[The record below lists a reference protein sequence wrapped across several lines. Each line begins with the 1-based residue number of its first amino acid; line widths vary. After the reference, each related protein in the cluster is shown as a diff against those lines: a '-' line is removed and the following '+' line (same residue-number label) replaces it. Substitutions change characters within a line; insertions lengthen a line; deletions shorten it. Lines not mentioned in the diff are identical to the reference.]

1 MANPVKELMREPLVH
16 FLFLGAAIFA
26 AYSLVSNGTSGE
38 PEKIVVT
45 EGQIASMWEGFTRIW
60 QRPPTSEELEGLIRD
75 RVREEVYYREALS
88 LGLDKDDLIIRRRL
102 RQKMEFVTDDV
113 VAQAEPGEAE
123 LAKFLAR
130 HPDRFRAEPCFTF
143 RQIYLNAER
152 RGDALK
158 RDAARLLA
166 ELNQAEAKA
175 DFHKLGDATLL
186 SPELL
191 DVRASEVT
199 RQFGEEFTRQLTQL
213 PKGWWDG
220 PVNSVYG
227 VHLVW
232 VGERTEG
239 GAPALAEVRD
249 AVRREWDNARRLEA
263 NEKFYQELL
272 KRYTVTIENPEP
284 VVGQKKLAEARR

>member
-1 MANPVKELMREPLVH
+1 MKKLMREPLVH

-75 RVREEVYYREALS
+75 RVREEVYYREALA
-88 LGLDKDDLIIRRRL
+88 LGLDKDDIIIRRRL

-123 LAKFLAR
+123 LAEFLAR
-130 HPDRFRAEPCFTF
+130 HPDRFRAEPRFTF

-166 ELNQAEAKA
+166 ELNQADAKA

-213 PKGWWDG
+213 PKGRWDG
-220 PVNSVYG
+220 PVTSVYG

-249 AVRREWDNARRLEA
+249 AVRREWDNARRIEA

-284 VVGQKKLAEARR
+284 AEARNRSQQ